1 MKTDIP
7 LTLAMKLGSI
17 AVHADELMSATGHP
31 FDRTVLEGL
40 ISDPEVQAWVKGNGS
55 VAPGKALV
63 KVPGVAA
70 ETTRTSLLVQTRPRP
85 RAGMRQP
92 ALLTESGRNVRP
104 PEVAASATVG
114 RGKGPRNFLKQEEI

>member
-40 ISDPEVQAWVKGNGS
+40 ISDPEVQAWVKVMG
-55 VAPGKALV
+55 PLLPV
-63 KVPGVAA
+63 K
-70 ETTRTSLLVQTRPRP
+70 RW
-85 RAGMRQP
+85 
-92 ALLTESGRNVRP
+92 
-104 PEVAASATVG
+104 
-114 RGKGPRNFLKQEEI
+114 